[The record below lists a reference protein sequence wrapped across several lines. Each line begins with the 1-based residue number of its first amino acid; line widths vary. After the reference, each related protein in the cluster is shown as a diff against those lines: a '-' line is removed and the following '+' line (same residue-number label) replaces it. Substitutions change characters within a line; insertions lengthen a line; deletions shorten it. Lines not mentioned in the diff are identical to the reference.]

1 MQGMDKTDS
10 FLNPFSSCLD
20 LTPKLACCFLSAK
33 LRFMQRATKTHKI
46 FETNSSFYVK

>member
-1 MQGMDKTDS
+1 MDKTDS

-20 LTPKLACCFLSAK
+20 LTPKIACCFLSAK

-46 FETNSSFYVK
+46 FETNPSFYVK